1 MSEAAGWLSVS
12 LPVEGAEAMARVE
25 AIFERFGAQA
35 VCLDEP
41 GEALLEPAPGAM
53 PLAASMRLSGLFPGD
68 FDPQP
73 LAAALAAAVPGAA
86 PPRIERIA
94 ESWRE
99 ALTQRPEPLRIGGL
113 EILPEL
119 DAAARDSGVRARVLL
134 APGLGFGTGRHPTT
148 ALCLEALGERDLAG
162 RRVLDYGCG
171 SGILA
176 IAALKL
182 GARGAVAV
190 DHDPQAMLATR
201 DNARRNRVASRLE
214 VLPPERLRPRR
225 PFDLVLANILASTLI
240 GLAPR
245 LVALLSREGE
255 LILSGMLA
263 GQEEEVARA
272 YAPDLDVAQRCE
284 RDGWVGLILRR
295 GAGR

>member
-53 PLAASMRLSGLFPGD
+53 PLAARMRLSALFPAG

-73 LAAALAAAVPGAA
+73 LAAALAEAIPGID
-86 PPRIERIA
+86 PPRVERIG
-94 ESWRE
+94 ERWRE
-99 ALTQRPEPLRIGGL
+99 ALTQRPQTLRIGCL
-113 EILPEL
+113 EILPEA
-119 DAAARDSGVRARVLL
+119 DAAPRASDARARVLL
-134 APGLGFGTGRHPTT
+134 APGLGFGTGSHPTT
-148 ALCLEALGERDLAG
+148 ALCLEALGERDLRG

-190 DHDPQAMLATR
+190 DHDPQAILAAR
-201 DNARRNRVASRLE
+201 GNARRNRVASRLE
-214 VLPPERLRPRR
+214 VLSPEALRPRW
-225 PFDLVLANILASTLI
+225 PFDLVLANIVADTLI

-245 LVALLSREGE
+245 LVAVLSREGE
-255 LILSGMLA
+255 LILSGILV
-263 GQEEEVARA
+263 GQEEDVARA
-272 YAPDLDVAQRCE
+272 YAPELAVAE
-284 RDGWVGLILRR
+284 RREREGWVRLVLRR
-295 GAGR
+295 GDRR